1 MLKVVH
7 FSLLR
12 TRCLTDGPLY
22 FHPRDFWSFSPPSF
36 PRSRCPFFLSAA
48 SFQHPVFFQQHFFND
63 LFKQCAQVERQF
75 LVEGFGWHIPPSL
88 MVKTS
93 ACVPPEPPLDL
104 RRCCGHL
111 SSVNHPEGSM
121 NEPPGENRTEIGQ
134 AERREEKI
142 EEEREGRG
150 GPFIRGGEWMRG
162 EEKTGIG
169 FKRMGDGIGGKGK
182 WEE

>member
-1 MLKVVH
+1 MVFSALA
-7 FSLLR
+7 FSLTLLLF
-12 TRCLTDGPLY
+12 CLSFTNQ
-22 FHPRDFWSFSPPSF
+22 DFLTQHVEGGSLLTPPNQMSNRWASLFSPEGLLEFQSSFIPSFSLS
-36 PRSRCPFFLSAA
+36 FFLSVCSLISA
-48 SFQHPVFFQQHFFND
+48 SCLFPTAFFND

-134 AERREEKI
+134 AERREERRK
-142 EEEREGRG
+142 
-150 GPFIRGGEWMRG
+150 
-162 EEKTGIG
+162 
-169 FKRMGDGIGGKGK
+169 
-182 WEE
+182 